1 MKPHLTRVAEYGQ
14 ENGCAVCGEPYAHL
28 HHVLED
34 RTPGRRSSDMLT
46 IPLCLECH
54 VLKDGIHG
62 TRKRWKLR
70 NIDEIKALAKTLEGV
85 FYGSA

>member
-1 MKPHLTRVAEYGQ
+1 
-14 ENGCAVCGEPYAHL
+14 
-28 HHVLED
+28 
-34 RTPGRRSSDMLT
+34 MLT

-70 NIDEIKALAKTLEGV
+70 NIDEMKALAKTLEGV